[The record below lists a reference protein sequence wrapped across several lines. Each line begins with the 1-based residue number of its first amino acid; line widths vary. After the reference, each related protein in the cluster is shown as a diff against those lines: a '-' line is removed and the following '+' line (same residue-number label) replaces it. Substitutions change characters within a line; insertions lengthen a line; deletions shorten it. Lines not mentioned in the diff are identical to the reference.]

1 MSQNPA
7 MGKDPLDW
15 VGKGPNGVSQNG
27 NGGNRP
33 SGASGK
39 PDSLP
44 DAEPPYAESQVAAA
58 LSASTDSASLT
69 QLELT
74 RSGGPAA
81 APLEREILLMHGLP
95 RERLPLARQSSR
107 ATVWFMATLVAVVL
121 GLGTF
126 FFLDSRERWSDHVQT
141 LEGQIRAT
149 NWSLRQSAERSD
161 ELVRSKESIIR
172 GKDEAIRNRER
183 LLREKE
189 RLIEAL
195 QKNQRG
201 RLDFAPTLA
210 KIREI
215 GQRMGR
221 AFRLVP
227 AAGLADKVRRD
238 VRKVEVNSPS
248 PFKPVPAIP
257 GSLERRQGVER
268 R

>member
-1 MSQNPA
+1 MSQNAA

-15 VGKGPNGVSQNG
+15 VGKGPNEVPHNG
-27 NGGNRP
+27 NGGNAK
-33 SGASGK
+33 S
-39 PDSLP
+39 DSLP
-44 DAEPPYAESQVAAA
+44 DAEPPYAESQVVAA
-58 LSASTDSASLT
+58 LSASTDSASLA

-81 APLEREILLMHGLP
+81 APLEREILLMRGLA
-95 RERLPLARQSSR
+95 RERLPLASESSR
-107 ATVWFMATLVAVVL
+107 ATFWFMATLVAVVL
-121 GLGTF
+121 GIGTF

-149 NWSLRQSAERSD
+149 NWSLRQSAERAD

-172 GKDEAIRNRER
+172 AKDEAIRAGER

-201 RLDFAPTLA
+201 RFDFVPTVA

-215 GQRMGR
+215 GQRLGR

-227 AAGLADKVRRD
+227 AVG
-238 VRKVEVNSPS
+238 PS

-257 GSLERRQGVER
+257 GLEGR
-268 R
+268 